1 MPCYTATASSPR
13 LAARATAPL
22 EHHSRMEQP
31 QTSCGAPTSKASCII
46 NIGAKD
52 ILNCV
57 QISLVRVAGKL
68 HAIGETR
75 CQIINEQLGCVAVAT
90 ADEPLGRL
98 R

>member
-1 MPCYTATASSPR
+1 VRRIGAALNGCLATTDAYSR
-13 LAARATAPL
+13 GIALFGLGALAIQL
-22 EHHSRMEQP
+22 HKL
-31 QTSCGAPTSKASCII
+31 GII

-90 ADEPLGRL
+90 ADEP
-98 R
+98 